1 MITTS
6 QIVLYKNLH
15 SCKIKKRKEK
25 RAATISKGFFL
36 RKTFKSFA
44 RKVREG
50 KKKKKK
56 KLSSPH
62 VD

>member
-15 SCKIKKRKEK
+15 ACKIKKKKEK
-25 RAATISKGFFL
+25 RAATISKGFFKEKFQKF
-36 RKTFKSFA
+36 RQKS
-44 RKVREG
+44 KGE
-50 KKKKKK
+50 KKKK
-56 KLSSPH
+56 KLSLPH